1 MKKHQSILILSLL
14 SLTLAFTACGDAWDN
29 HYGKQTPVA
38 DGNVEIYP
46 GSLKEF
52 LASAPEFSTQN
63 ALFAD
68 AGIYDKM
75 LPGQEYTILLYPDNI
90 LDTTSYA
97 QDNSYAAYCICDI
110 ALSPADMEEGMGIS
124 TWYGKNLWISL
135 QGEQIKIND
144 CPVEAIT
151 RTNNA
156 FVYRINEKVIPVRLS
171 VYDVIN
177 GLDDARYSKFKS
189 LIRMYERRYFDP
201 AKCTPAG
208 TNEQGNTIYSDSVKG
223 WSTKNILMDRYS
235 KDGQEMWNMRNEYYN
250 STVFI
255 PDNDII
261 QAAVDTALARV
272 PLWLGRTATAADR
285 NKFEKW
291 IIRACFVDRLLNA
304 GQVTGSEDIDCVG
317 GYQKDSLEGKTVFE
331 ADMAMWRPR
340 VQKVRTGDMISASN
354 GNIFFVDWLKIP
366 NNVVIYRL
374 KSRFY
379 ELWNNMN
386 QEQRDK
392 YFRWDHWIDPM
403 VLNDAQSS
411 FTLSETMPTMYYH
424 VLTAI
429 PDKDARRDSL
439 VCSVTY
445 DGVLFN
451 QNNPR
456 GSQIRE
462 CHIPA
467 GEYYLRM
474 GFKHSLLY
482 SLSIQFCD
490 TLLVEDMVM
499 YAQGSNFHFDRGSV
513 SVVDNYG
520 ESSIGYP
527 EGYNWHDWS
536 SLSEKAQAYDTD
548 GYPVGIVNMKEDGNF
563 TITISSSDMSY
574 LYTYGADR
582 NTHNISQLMMY
593 HWCLRPTK
601 NNY

>member
-1 MKKHQSILILSLL
+1 MKKYSFKFITALIAPILILSACNNTWEDHYATQSL
-14 SLTLAFTACGDAWDN
+14 SSNDQIQVFK
-29 HYGKQTPVA
+29 GK
-38 DGNVEIYP
+38 VEEYLR
-46 GSLKEF
+46 ST
-52 LASAPEFSTQN
+52 PEFSTQHK
-63 ALFAD
+63 LFVQ

-75 LPGQEYTILLYPDNI
+75 LPRQEYTILLYPDNI
-90 LDTTSYA
+90 MANSVYA
-97 QDNSYAAYCICDI
+97 SDSTYAAYCISDF
-110 ALSPADMEEGMGIS
+110 ALAPAQMTEGLGIH
-124 TWYGKNLWISL
+124 TWYGKNIWIRMHNGQPL
-135 QGEQIKIND
+135 IND
-144 CPVEAIT
+144 CPIAEVI
-151 RTNNA
+151 RTQDA
-156 FVYRINEKVIPVRLS
+156 YIYRIDEKLIPVNLS
-171 VYDVIN
+171 VYEVIN
-177 GLDDARYSKFKS
+177 NLDEAQYSKFKA
-189 LIRMYERRYFDP
+189 LIRLFEQTYFDP
-201 AKCTPAG
+201 DKCTPAG
-208 TNEQGNTIYSDSVKG
+208 TNEQGNTIYADSVKG
-223 WSTKNILMDRYS
+223 WTTRNVLMDRYTVE
-235 KDGQEMWNMRNEYYN
+235 GQDFWNMRNETYN

-255 PDNDII
+255 PSNAVLE
-261 QAAVDTALARV
+261 AAIDTALARI
-272 PLWLGRTATAADR
+272 PLWLRRNATAADR
-285 NKFEKW
+285 SKFEKW
-291 IIRACFVDRLLNA
+291 LVQACFVDRSLEA
-304 GQVTGSEDIDCVG
+304 EEVRGKEDIDCVG
-317 GYQKDSLEGKTVFE
+317 GYLKDSLENTRFRQSDNV
-331 ADMAMWRPR
+331 MWRPT
-340 VQKVRTGDMISASN
+340 VQIVRTDDVISASN
-354 GNIFFVDWLKIP
+354 GKLYFVDWMKIP
-366 NNVVIYRL
+366 NNVIIYRL

-386 QEQRDK
+386 QEQRNH

-403 VLNDAQSS
+403 VLNDAQGS
-411 FTLSETMPTMYYH
+411 FQLSETLPTMYYH

-439 VCSVTY
+439 VCSLTF

-456 GSQIRE
+456 NQQIQE
-462 CHIPA
+462 CFIPA

-490 TLLVEDMVM
+490 TLLVKDMVM

-536 SLSEKAQAYDTD
+536 SLSDKAQAYDTD
-548 GYPVGIVNMKEDGNF
+548 GYPVAIVNMKQDGNF

-582 NTHNISQLMMY
+582 NTHNVSQLMMY